1 MESNLRRFLWKS
13 CPVLWPC
20 FNALCIVCLS
30 RFFYMVAVFFVFR
43 MRFYAAWCGAEASCI
58 SAGLGCYPEKS
69 LSKPGGGPTV
79 NYRYRKTHKAS
90 VFQEGH
96 LKHGLLK
103 FYTLSIHLFLFVVSM
118 TSALIPPHWRRTTS
132 EPFRT
137 STATTRTSAWKCDT
151 ACATGTWQCSGGC
164 ITTSTPT
171 PPSGPT
177 HWGEAQTVQMPTCLD
192 LCLAKLCLHSPCEIG
207 WNGFVSLFACVTT
220 WW

>member
-13 CPVLWPC
+13 RPVLWPC

-90 VFQEGH
+90 VFQQETSNTACLNFTPYLYVCFFLLSPWRQPWSHRTGDVRLQNH
-96 LKHGLLK
+96 SEHRLLQHGLLRESA
-103 FYTLSIHLFLFVVSM
+103 TRHALLEHDSAVVAASLHLPQLPLQVLHTEVR
-118 TSALIPPHWRRTTS
+118 L
-132 EPFRT
+132 
-137 STATTRTSAWKCDT
+137 
-151 ACATGTWQCSGGC
+151 
-164 ITTSTPT
+164 
-171 PPSGPT
+171 
-177 HWGEAQTVQMPTCLD
+177 
-192 LCLAKLCLHSPCEIG
+192 KLCRCQPVWTSV
-207 WNGFVSLFACVTT
+207 WRSCVCTVRVR
-220 WW
+220 